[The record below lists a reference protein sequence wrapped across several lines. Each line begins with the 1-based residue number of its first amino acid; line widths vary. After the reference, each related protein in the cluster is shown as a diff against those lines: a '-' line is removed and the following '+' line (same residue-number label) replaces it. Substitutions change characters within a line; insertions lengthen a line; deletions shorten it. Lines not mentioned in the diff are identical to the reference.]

1 MLPVALLLASLQT
14 VDGNATIRGKTE
26 DSEIVITTT
35 SRCAGAI
42 HSLIWRGKEF
52 LDSYD
57 HGRQLQSA
65 SNFDFGTPIT
75 GETYNPTEA
84 GSRLDWTGDKSSS
97 KLLSI
102 SAKGN
107 LLSTR
112 SQMAFWLAP
121 EERSEANLAK
131 NKTVLSNHILA
142 KRVTIGVQGRP
153 HRIAYDVAFTLPAD
167 EIHGMAVF
175 ESLTGYMPPEFS
187 AFYRFD
193 PVKRTLEPLSDGPG
207 EQADPVVLSTPD
219 GAYAM
224 GIYSPEPMAKGYG
237 RWRFVAEKVV
247 KWNCVFRVR
256 NPRPGAT
263 YRYQHYVLVG
273 TREQVRQELDLLAKK

>member
-1 MLPVALLLASLQT
+1 MLPLALLLASLQT

-26 DSEIVITTT
+26 DSEIVVTTT
-35 SRCAGAI
+35 NRCAGAI
-42 HSLIWRGKEF
+42 HSLTWRGKEF

-65 SNFDFGTPIT
+65 SNFDCGTPIT

-84 GSRLDWTGDKSSS
+84 GSRRDGTGDKSSS
-97 KLLSI
+97 KLLSL
-102 SAKGN
+102 SARGN
-107 LLSTR
+107 RLLTR

-121 EERSEANLAK
+121 GELSEGNPAK
-131 NKTVLSNHILA
+131 NTTVLSNHILE
-142 KRVTIGVQGRP
+142 KRVTIGAQGRP

-167 EIHGMAVF
+167 EEHGQAVF
-175 ESLTGYMPPEFS
+175 ESLTGYMHPDFS
-187 AFYRFD
+187 AFLRFD

-224 GIYSPEPMAKGYG
+224 GIFSPEPAAKGYG

-256 NPRPGAT
+256 NPKPGASYT
-263 YRYQHYVLVG
+263 YRHHVLVG
-273 TREQVRQELDLLAKK
+273 SREQVRQELDLLVK